1 MLSDLVN
8 KLCVTTSQNAVR
20 YDKLKTEIREIDPD
34 AEKLI
39 RIVEKE
45 SGDIE
50 RRIAFLETT
59 KEELL
64 SGADYSKCETIKDMA
79 DVYAAHLIERLGI
92 WG

>member
-8 KLCVTTSQNAVR
+8 KLCVVTSQNAVR

-39 RIVEKE
+39 QIVEKE
-45 SGDIE
+45 SMDIE